1 MQSEPAIDEA
11 ARAILDGTAP
21 DWTGLESSDNL
32 ETRALTQQLKI
43 LSAVAAVHRGDP
55 AQTSGPADPE
65 RWGHLTILEKVGAGA
80 YGSVYRAWDTRL
92 DREVALKLLPSEA
105 GSTSSASPIIEEGRL
120 LAKVRHPNVATI
132 YGAEMIDRRIGLWM
146 EFVKGQTLEAL
157 LRSGHQ
163 FSVTDVARLGV
174 QLCHAVSAVHAAG
187 LVHRDIKAQ
196 NVMRADDGRVVLM
209 DFGTGRALGDA
220 TMPAAGTPLYLAPEV
235 FRNEPATPQSDIYAI
250 GVLLYRLLSGAYPVN
265 GKTTADLQR
274 AHSSNKRID
283 LQGVRPDL
291 PLAIVRVVNRAT
303 EADPALRYDSCD
315 SLAADLKPLAQ
326 RSMSRRRVVLGLA
339 AASVVIAAWIGW
351 NGGDPLANAAGLPI
365 KPPSGPGI
373 VVRPFKTLSAEAES
387 GLLADRVTYGLING
401 LAIINDLDVRSA
413 TSSFTLQGKDLSL
426 AEIGKR
432 LGVTLVLEGS
442 VVRAGDQLRVQ
453 AQLAEVGSDRPL
465 WVNTFDKRVTD
476 VLTVPDEITR
486 AVVNQLR
493 LAIGRGQRRYDLD
506 QETLMPYL
514 RAQALAETR
523 DQDKARAAVPLF
535 EQVIKRD
542 PAFAPAYAGLCM
554 AYHFMS
560 QNLPDVLGMPQQ
572 QALELMRAAAE
583 KAIDLDPMLA
593 EAHAAMGFLNS
604 RDFSK
609 ADMWDAA
616 DREFRKAI
624 ELNPSLTWVYT
635 AYSTTTLLPMGR
647 FAVAE
652 PMLKE
657 ALRRDPESLEVRREL
672 AFQLIT
678 NGRAADGLKYLEQIR
693 AVDPAFPFVTLLV
706 ARAQS
711 LSGRIPEAMPYWES
725 VEDIVGS
732 QQWMAYAYVR
742 NGRRDKIEQLAS
754 VPQLPFRMALYQA
767 ALGNKDAAFDAL
779 NRAVDET
786 PHRLVRLLQYP
797 ELAGLRD
804 DPRYNAVLARLHLK

>member
-92 DREVALKLLPSEA
+92 DREVALKLLPTEA

-132 YGAEMIDRRIGLWM
+132 YGAEMIDQRIGLWM

-163 FSVTDVARLGV
+163 FSVTDVARLV

-209 DFGTGRALGDA
+209 DFGTGRAQGDA

-250 GVLLYRLLSGAYPVN
+250 GVLLYRLLSGAFPVN

-274 AHSSNKRID
+274 AHNSNERID

-303 EADPALRYDSCD
+303 DADPALRYDNCD

-326 RSMSRRRVVLGLA
+326 RSMARRRVVLGLA

-351 NGGDPLANAAGLPI
+351 SGGNPLAKAAGLPI

-373 VVRPFKTLSAEAES
+373 VVRPFRTLSTEPDSE
-387 GLLADRVTYGLING
+387 LLADRVTYGLING
-401 LAIINDLDVRSA
+401 LAIINGLDVKSA

-426 AEIGKR
+426 AEIGKK

-453 AQLAEVGSDRPL
+453 AQLAEVGSDRPI
-465 WVNTFDKRVTD
+465 WVKTFDKRVTD
-476 VLTVPDEITR
+476 VLTVPDDIARE
-486 AVVNQLR
+486 VVNHLR

-506 QETLMPYL
+506 QETLMLYV

-523 DQDKARAAVPLF
+523 DQEKARAAVPLF
-535 EQVIKRD
+535 QQAIERD
-542 PAFAPAYAGLCM
+542 RSFAPAYAGLCM

-560 QNLPDVLGMPQQ
+560 QNLPDVLGLPQQ
-572 QALELMRAAAE
+572 QALELMRAAAV
-583 KAIDLDPMLA
+583 KAIELDPMLA
-593 EAHAAMGFLNS
+593 EAHAAMGLLHS
-604 RDFSK
+604 RDFSRP
-609 ADMWDAA
+609 DMWDAA
-616 DREFRKAI
+616 ERSFSRAI
-624 ELNPSLTWVYT
+624 ELNPAQTYFYT
-635 AYSTTTLLPMGR
+635 GYSTTTLMPQAR
-647 FAVAE
+647 FGEALA
-652 PMLKE
+652 LLQE
-657 ALRRDPESLEVRREL
+657 ALRRDPESLDVRREL
-672 AFQLIT
+672 ALQQMT
-678 NGRAADGLKYLEQIR
+678 SGRYEEALVNLEHIR
-693 AVDPAFPFVTLLV
+693 SVDPKSFALPLLMARTL
-706 ARAQS
+706 S
-711 LSGRIPEAMPYWES
+711 LSNRINEAMPYWES

-754 VPQLPFRMALYQA
+754 QPQEPYRMAIYQT
-767 ALGNKDAAFDAL
+767 ALGNKDAAFAAL
-779 NRAVDET
+779 NLAVDKT
-786 PHRLVRLLQYP
+786 PHRTARLLRYP
-797 ELAGLRD
+797 EMASLRD
-804 DPRYNAVLARLHLK
+804 DPRFDAILARFHLKR